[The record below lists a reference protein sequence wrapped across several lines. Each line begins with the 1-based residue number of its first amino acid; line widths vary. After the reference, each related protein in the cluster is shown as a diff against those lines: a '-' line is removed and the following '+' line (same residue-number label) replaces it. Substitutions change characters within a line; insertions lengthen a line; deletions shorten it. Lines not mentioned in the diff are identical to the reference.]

1 MMGSNFE
8 RMIEKLADCLQNSDV
23 MAAEQQAKIAAM
35 IMRSRLDRQMSQ
47 KEFAEFMGVSQSM
60 VSKWESEDYNF
71 TIESLAK
78 ICDKLNLEL
87 DIEMRPYSEAKSQ
100 YNQVSTWNVAPY
112 INRLAGG
119 VA

>member
-1 MMGSNFE
+1 MGTKFE
-8 RMIEKLADCLQNSDV
+8 KMIEKLADCLQNSDV
-23 MAAEQQAKIAAM
+23 IAAEQQAKIATL
-35 IMRSRLDRQMSQ
+35 IMKNRVDRQMNQ

-87 DIEMRPYSEAKSQ
+87 DVEMKPYSESKAQYAKPK
-100 YNQVSTWNVAPY
+100 WNVSPGM
-112 INRLAGG
+112 ITGG
-119 VA
+119 VV